1 MYSLL
6 LLSMLLSQE
15 PYGIGR
21 VGCAA
26 ILDEPTLISRYF
38 YDVFK
43 SAVQDSLQQPDSI
56 LFIGDSGL
64 DPIVASSLF
73 FGCSGLS
80 AQWFILLY
88 WVCPVV
94 GWMLGAY
101 INRRPLKSPKK
112 LKRAAK
118 KKSE

>member
-1 MYSLL
+1 
-6 LLSMLLSQE
+6 MLLSQE

-43 SAVQDSLQQPDSI
+43 SAVQDSLQQPD
-56 LFIGDSGL
+56 
-64 DPIVASSLF
+64 
-73 FGCSGLS
+73 CS
-80 AQWFILLY
+80 
-88 WVCPVV
+88 VCPVV